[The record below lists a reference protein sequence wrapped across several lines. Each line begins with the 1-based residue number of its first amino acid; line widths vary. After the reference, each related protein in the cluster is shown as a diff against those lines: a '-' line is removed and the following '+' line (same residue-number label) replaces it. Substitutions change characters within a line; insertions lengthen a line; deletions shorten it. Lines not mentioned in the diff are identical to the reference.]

1 MMRAMAKRRVALG
14 LLASATIS
22 GLLAVGGPAYGQ
34 FGQSSG
40 VTNTG
45 DAFASTGGNQSS
57 GNSSSN
63 VAGNTSNQTN
73 TSTEPLLGSVLGL
86 VLNLSGT
93 GGNASNG
100 TSSIQTGSAQA
111 AGNNSDTAVGQQKAG
126 GGGGVVGTVFN
137 PFVAPVPAQSAGV
150 TNSGSGSAS
159 TGGNSGVGNNSSN
172 VASNTN
178 TVNAGLIAIGL
189 SLGQNATNT
198 SDGTSAINTG
208 PAQAAGNQST
218 TAVDQTSVGGGRG
231 FGPGVFGIGGGVAC
245 EGFFTFFG
253 PGGGQRA
260 NVDNAGV
267 AEATTGDNAG
277 VGNQSQ
283 NTARNENTVNGGLI
297 TLDLG
302 GLLSNSA
309 SNVSDGTSGINT
321 GGAQAAGNQ
330 ATTAINQECIQP
342 VRGGPGFGGP
352 GGPGGHH
359 GIGGHHFVSPP
370 VITPGFRH
378 LGDDVRIVP
387 IAVQGGQLARTGR
400 DPFVMGLVAFSL
412 LFGGLMFLV
421 WEKVEAY
428 PKRSKLAA

>member
-1 MMRAMAKRRVALG
+1 MAKRRVAFG

-45 DAFASTGGNQSS
+45 DASASTGGNQSS
-57 GNSSSN
+57 GNSSTN
-63 VAGNTSNQTN
+63 AAANTSNQTN

-93 GGNASNG
+93 TANASNG
-100 TSSIQTGSAQA
+100 TSTIQTGGAQA
-111 AGNNSDTAVGQQKAG
+111 AGNNSDTAVGQAKAG

-137 PFVAPVPAQSAGV
+137 PFVSPAPAQSAGV
-150 TNSGSGSAS
+150 SNSGSGAAS

-172 VASNTN
+172 VASNN
-178 TVNAGLIAIGL
+178 QTVNAGLIAIGL

-198 SDGTSAINTG
+198 SNGTSAIATG

-245 EGFFTFFG
+245 ESFFTFFG

-267 AEATTGDNAG
+267 ADASTGNNAG

-283 NTARNENTVNGGLI
+283 NVASNESTVNGGLI

-302 GLLSNSA
+302 GLLSTTA
-309 SNVSDGTSGINT
+309 SNTSDGTSGITT

-330 ATTAINQECIQP
+330 STTAVNQECIQP
-342 VRGGPGFGGP
+342 VGGRGGPGGF

-359 GIGGHHFVSPP
+359 GIGGGHFRSPP
-370 VITPGFRH
+370 IITPGFRH
-378 LGDDVRIVP
+378 VGEVKGVS

-400 DPFVMGLVAFSL
+400 DPFVMGLVAFAL

-421 WEKVEAY
+421 WERVEAY
-428 PKRSKLAA
+428 PKRSKLAG